1 MFFSYHKMVFRNH
14 RRFRLEPQNIFRD
27 LKIFFYEPQHKSWLL
42 ALHPELITET
52 CCQSPSVILCHTMV
66 AMTHSY
72 HLSRAFS
79 ALHRHSSHKWSTLK
93 IELAC
98 LETQFRFF
106 LWRLPSTCSLRP
118 RHIRERSFTSIPTPA
133 LSEFHWDKSWVKVK
147 VVKWCQKWA

>member
-106 LWRLPSTCSLRP
+106 YGDSLQPVHWGQDISGSAVSHPFPRRP
-118 RHIRERSFTSIPTPA
+118 CQNFIEI
-133 LSEFHWDKSWVKVK
+133 KVGW
-147 VVKWCQKWA
+147 KW